1 MVKHTKILAATAFA
15 ALTLAAGAASA
26 QDTRYD
32 GYCYVKQNDAKT
44 TGTVLGAIAGAAIG
58 SQVSKHE
65 RGLGAVGGAVVGG
78 AVGRQI
84 GKSSVKCYN
93 GEYYSYNTG
102 QYTPA
107 PAPDGYTPVYYEQR
121 PDTGAY
127 STVYYDPDRRST
139 SPSDRYAYR
148 AGYNN
153 GYSNG
158 YNNGSNQAYNDSSY
172 NSGYSN
178 SYNNSRR
185 GWRDDRGQWHNGTP
199 VAWGWRD
206 ERGVWHEGKF
216 DTYGWQDRD
225 GRWHESTSNSSYGS
239 NY

>member
-1 MVKHTKILAATAFA
+1 MVKNTKVWAAAAVA

-44 TGTVLGAIAGAAIG
+44 TGTVVGALAGAAIG

-65 RGLGAVGGAVVGG
+65 RGLGAVGGAVAGG
-78 AVGRQI
+78 LIGRQI

-102 QYTPA
+102 QYSPA
-107 PAPDGYTPVYYEQR
+107 PPPEGYSTVYYEQR
-121 PDTGAY
+121 PDQGAY

-139 SPSDRYAYR
+139 SPSDRYAYGNR
-148 AGYNN
+148 DN
-153 GYSNG
+153 GYTNGNG
-158 YNNGSNQAYNDSSY
+158 YGNQAYN
-172 NSGYSN
+172 NN
-178 SYNNSRR
+178 NYNNSNRR
-185 GWRDDRGQWHNGTP
+185 GWRDDHGQWHAGTP
-199 VAWGWRD
+199 TAWGWRD
-206 ERGVWHEGKF
+206 DRGVWHEGKF

-225 GRWHESTSNSSYGS
+225 GRWHESTNNNAYGS

>member
-1 MVKHTKILAATAFA
+1 MVKNTKLWAAAAFA
-15 ALTLAAGAASA
+15 ALTLAAGAANA

-44 TGTVLGAIAGAAIG
+44 TGTVIGALAGAAIG

-84 GKSSVKCYN
+84 GKSSVKCLN

-107 PAPDGYTPVYYEQR
+107 PAPDGYAPVYYEQR
-121 PDTGAY
+121 PDTSAY

-139 SPSDRYAYR
+139 SPSDRYAYGR
-148 AGYNN
+148 SYDNGNSNSGYNN
-153 GYSNG
+153 GYG
-158 YNNGSNQAYNDSSY
+158 NQAYN
-172 NSGYSN
+172 NN
-178 SYNNSRR
+178 SYGNNSYGSNSRR

-199 VAWGWRD
+199 QAWGWRD
-206 ERGVWHEGKF
+206 DRGVWHEGKF
-216 DTYGWQDRD
+216 DTYGYQDRD
-225 GRWHESTSNSSYGS
+225 GRWHESTTTNTYGS

>member
-1 MVKHTKILAATAFA
+1 MVNNTKVWAAAAIA
-15 ALTLAAGAASA
+15 ALTLAAGAANA

-44 TGTVLGAIAGAAIG
+44 TGTVVGALAGAAIG

-65 RGLGAVGGAVVGG
+65 RGLGAVGGAVAGG
-78 AVGRQI
+78 LIGRQI

-107 PAPDGYTPVYYEQR
+107 PAPDGYVPVYYEQR
-121 PDTGAY
+121 PDTSAY
-127 STVYYDPDRRST
+127 NTVYYDPDRRST

-148 AGYNN
+148 AGYD
-153 GYSNG
+153 NG
-158 YNNGSNQAYNDSSY
+158 YNNGYANGNQAYNNNSY
-172 NSGYSN
+172 GSGY
-178 SYNNSRR
+178 NNGGNRS
-185 GWRDDRGQWHNGTP
+185 GWRDDRGQWHTGRP

-206 ERGVWHEGKF
+206 DRGVWHEGKF

-225 GRWHESTSNSSYGS
+225 GRWHESTNTSSYGS